1 MFSKLA
7 VSRRQLVAWLLAFIM
22 IVCAVPA
29 MAKDYGQGTVN
40 ADKVLLREKANTS
53 CDYRDRLNKG
63 AKVTITG
70 ERGDFY
76 RVTYGRTSG
85 YIMKKFLTVSSAVKT
100 GLKKDSEPVSKSV
113 YAKTATI
120 RALGDPPGKLSY
132 GASGTGVEKL
142 QRALQIKGF
151 YKGVVDGKFGNGTR
165 DALKAYQKKYKLDI
179 TGQADVPTIIKL
191 FGRVLETTVQDD
203 PRMKGITSISQI
215 EVPRTTR
222 RGASGK
228 HVTALQQ
235 ALKIRGFYA
244 APIDGSYG
252 NKTVE
257 AVKAFQKRH
266 GLKVDGVAG
275 NEVIKKLFG
284 KNAANFT
291 YPTEQMLWFGN
302 ENTIPK
308 GAIFTVK
315 DVMTGITITMK
326 RWSGYNHLD
335 AEPIN
340 ADNTAKLKEASGGSF
355 SWARRPI
362 LVKYNGHVYAASMNT
377 MPHGDDTILG
387 NNFEGHIC
395 IHFLNSKT
403 HETNRVD
410 AAHQNCVARA
420 ARTSW

>member
-70 ERGDFY
+70 ESGDFY

-85 YIMKKFLTVSSAVKT
+85 YIMKKFLTVSSSVKT

-179 TGQADVPTIIKL
+179 TAADVPTIINCL
-191 FGRVLETTVQDD
+191 
-203 PRMKGITSISQI
+203 
-215 EVPRTTR
+215 
-222 RGASGK
+222 
-228 HVTALQQ
+228 
-235 ALKIRGFYA
+235 
-244 APIDGSYG
+244 
-252 NKTVE
+252 
-257 AVKAFQKRH
+257 
-266 GLKVDGVAG
+266 AG
-275 NEVIKKLFG
+275 
-284 KNAANFT
+284 
-291 YPTEQMLWFGN
+291 
-302 ENTIPK
+302 
-308 GAIFTVK
+308 
-315 DVMTGITITMK
+315 
-326 RWSGYNHLD
+326 
-335 AEPIN
+335 
-340 ADNTAKLKEASGGSF
+340 
-355 SWARRPI
+355 
-362 LVKYNGHVYAASMNT
+362 
-377 MPHGDDTILG
+377 
-387 NNFEGHIC
+387 C
-395 IHFLNSKT
+395 
-403 HETNRVD
+403 
-410 AAHQNCVARA
+410 
-420 ARTSW
+420 